1 MGSPGFRSEFF
12 RSAPVDPRPPFLC
25 GMSLGTRGGGT
36 APGNGSV
43 PDLPERTESRTEI
56 PSGSASVPPSL
67 PQNARIRP
75 RTRVRWERQ
84 EEGGRQAV
92 VLPVRIEEDPDAPR
106 GIRVEASPVRT
117 VAVHRA
123 WDPVRK
129 DSHPSR
135 WSVRVIEGGE
145 GRIVSE
151 HPSRKEA
158 LAAAEREAFR

>member
-1 MGSPGFRSEFF
+1 MERSP
-12 RSAPVDPRPPFLC
+12 
-25 GMSLGTRGGGT
+25 
-36 APGNGSV
+36 
-43 PDLPERTESRTEI
+43 EI

-67 PQNARIRP
+67 PQNTPIRP
-75 RTRVRWERQ
+75 RTRIRWERQ

-92 VLPVRIEEDPDAPR
+92 VLPVRIDEDPGAPR
-106 GIRVEASPVRT
+106 GIRVEVSPIRT

-135 WSVRVIEGGE
+135 WSVRVVEGGE

-158 LAAAEREAFR
+158 LAAAEREASR